1 MKMVN
6 EHSFDTLETTEPSSA
21 LMWESGE
28 RSTLQKTP
36 IFNLNRIHRKSQDGR
51 EGDFV
56 EIESPQW
63 VNIVPVFRGTDGVE
77 RFVMVRQYRHG
88 SESVT
93 IEFPAGLVDEG
104 EDPVQ
109 AALREMEE
117 ETGIRVHK
125 IKEIGCVNPNSA
137 YMSTRGHFYLAEEL
151 EELGT
156 RHFDANEQIDTV
168 TIEVSEVLKSLGTG
182 AYDNGVMCMSAF
194 FYMRERNKGFEA

>member
-1 MKMVN
+1 MKYVD
-6 EHSFDTLETTEPSSA
+6 EFSFDTLKTTEPSSA

-28 RSTLQKTP
+28 RKTLQKTP
-36 IFNLNRIHRKSQDGR
+36 IFNLNCIHRKSQDGR

-104 EDPVQ
+104 EDPET
-109 AALREMEE
+109 AAKREMEE

-125 IKEIGCVNPNSA
+125 LKEIGCVNPNSA
-137 YMSTRGHFYLAEEL
+137 FMSTRGHFYLAEEL

-168 TIEVSEVLKSLGTG
+168 TIEVSEVLKALGTG
-182 AYDNGVMCMSAF
+182 DYDNGVMCMSAF
-194 FYMRERNKGFEA
+194 FFMRERGKGFDL